1 MPDITVSSD
10 IDSFMQSASRQA
22 AMDNLAGATTSGQ
35 YLRGNGSDVVMSA
48 IQAADVPTLN
58 QNTTGTAANV
68 TGTVAIANGGTGQ
81 TTQQAALN
89 ALAGAVTSGQYLR
102 GTGAN
107 VTLSAIQAADV
118 PTLNQNT
125 TGTAAGLS
133 ATLAETSGGTG
144 KTSYTNGQLL
154 IGNAAGGL
162 TKATLTAGSNVT
174 ITNGDGAVTIAATG
188 GGGAA
193 TDVQVFT
200 SSGTWTKPAG
210 AIYVDVVVIAAG
222 GGGASGRKGGTTA
235 TAPGGGGGAGGS
247 YSARGFQA
255 SLLGATETVT
265 VGAGGT
271 GGAAVTGTNVNGLAG
286 SAGGNSS
293 FGTLVQV
300 SGGGAAGSVTTSS
313 GPAGSAA
320 SARAMF
326 IATSGANGGTG
337 AGPSTTSAA
346 VGAGG
351 GGAGGGLPASA
362 TVGFA
367 GGNGGTSLS
376 TWFTGGLGN
385 GGAISSN
392 GSSAPN
398 VTANLPLCSGGGG
411 GGGSSFTGNGGD
423 GGNGGLYGGGGGGG
437 GAALDG
443 VTFSGKGGDG
453 AQGIV
458 IVTTYF

>member
-1 MPDITVSSD
+1 MADFTVSQD
-10 IDSFMQSASRQA
+10 IDTFMQSASRQA
-22 AMDNLAGATTSGQ
+22 AMDNLAGATTSGR
-35 YLRGNGSDVVMSA
+35 YLRGNGTDVVMST

-58 QNTTGTAANV
+58 QNTTGTASNV
-68 TGTVAIANGGTGQ
+68 TGTVLEANGGTGE
-81 TTQQAALN
+81 TT
-89 ALAGAVTSGQYLR
+89 
-102 GTGAN
+102 
-107 VTLSAIQAADV
+107 
-118 PTLNQNT
+118 
-125 TGTAAGLS
+125 
-133 ATLAETSGGTG
+133 
-144 KTSYTNGQLL
+144 YTNGQLL

-210 AIYVDVVVIAAG
+210 AVYVDVVVISGG

-255 SLLGATETVT
+255 SLLGATESVT
-265 VGAGGT
+265 VGAGGI
-271 GGAAVTGTNVNGLAG
+271 GGVAVTGTNVNGNAAT
-286 SAGGNSS
+286 AGGLSA

-300 SGGGAAGSVTTSS
+300 SPGLGAGAVTTAS

-326 IATSGANGGTG
+326 QGTSGANGGTG
-337 AGPSTTSAA
+337 AGASTTSAL

-351 GGAGGGLPASA
+351 AGSGGGLPASA

-385 GGAISSN
+385 GGAISGN

-398 VTANLPLCSGGGG
+398 VTVNFPLCSGGGG

-443 VTFSGKGGDG
+443 ASFSGKGGDG
-453 AQGIV
+453 APGIV